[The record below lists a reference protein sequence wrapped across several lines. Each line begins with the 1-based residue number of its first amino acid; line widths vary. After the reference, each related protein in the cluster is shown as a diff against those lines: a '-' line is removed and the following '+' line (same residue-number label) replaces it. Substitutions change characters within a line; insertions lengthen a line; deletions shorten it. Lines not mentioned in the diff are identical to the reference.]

1 LRGSGQVFDEIR
13 GRFRLAEPGGL
24 VPVSDE
30 APSEPST
37 RPFGL
42 RFAVR
47 PQVTECAKHKR
58 DPTRETKTKPTQYSK
73 DSKLVRDTESYV
85 QYD

>member
-1 LRGSGQVFDEIR
+1 MLDGIR
-13 GRFRLAEPGGL
+13 GRFRLAEPDGL
-24 VPVSDE
+24 VTVSYE
-30 APSEPST
+30 APSVSSL

-47 PQVTECAKHKR
+47 PQVVESAKHKKA
-58 DPTRETKTKPTQYSK
+58 PTRETKTKPTQYSA
-73 DSKLVRDTESYV
+73 DSRMMRDTESYI

>member
-1 LRGSGQVFDEIR
+1 MQVFDGIR
-13 GRFRLAEPGGL
+13 GRLRLAEPGGL
-24 VPVSDE
+24 VPVSDA
-30 APSEPST
+30 APSGPSS

-47 PQVTECAKHKR
+47 PQVVEYAKHKR
-58 DPTRETKTKPTQYSK
+58 DPTRETKIKPTQYSA
-73 DSKLVRDTESYV
+73 DSKLMRDTESYV